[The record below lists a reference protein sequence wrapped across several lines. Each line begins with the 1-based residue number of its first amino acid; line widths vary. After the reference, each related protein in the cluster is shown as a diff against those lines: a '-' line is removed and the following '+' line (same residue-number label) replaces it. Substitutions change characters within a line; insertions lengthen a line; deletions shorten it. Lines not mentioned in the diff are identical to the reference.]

1 MSTYTQIYYH
11 IIFSTKDRRPVLK
24 KDRREELFRYLW
36 GVIKNH
42 RCHLYRLNGVDDHV
56 HMLLSLHPTVN
67 LADLI
72 KDLKTGS
79 SKWIKEKDVFPGFT
93 GWQDGYGAFT
103 LAISDKDAVIEYI
116 KGQDEHHKKLS
127 FQDEF
132 RKIPEEAGI
141 KFDPKHLP

>member
-11 IIFSTKDRRPVLK
+11 VIFSTKDRRPVLK

-42 RCHLYRLNGVDDHV
+42 HCHLYRLNGVDDHV

-67 LADLI
+67 LADLM
-72 KDLKTGS
+72 KNLKTGS
-79 SKWIKEKDVFPGFT
+79 SKWIKEKDVFPGFS

-116 KGQDEHHKKLS
+116 KGQVEHHEKFS

-132 RKIPEEAGI
+132 RKILEEAGI
-141 KFDPKHLP
+141 KFDPKYLP